1 MFKKTRE
8 SVSSGFASLKVCK
21 TNNDNCKKEKNEGF
35 TNIKIL
41 QDKLKTL
48 GVKVRIKYINDNIS
62 KIIFIHENHC
72 SVRQSD

>member
-48 GVKVRIKYINDNIS
+48 GVKVRIKYINDTTSTIIS
-62 KIIFIHENHC
+62 MHENNY